1 MDAATTAVFLAMR
14 SVSKT
19 DRFAVYLADSSAVEL
34 GYSAAVA
41 WQRGLPIT
49 YGVCRSGSDVFGFG
63 VTRLGEIEKVDSGR

>member
-1 MDAATTAVFLAMR
+1 MDAATTSVFLA
-14 SVSKT
+14 
-19 DRFAVYLADSSAVEL
+19 FAVSLADSSAAEL

-49 YGVCRSGSDVFGFG
+49 YGVGRSGSDVFGVFGFG